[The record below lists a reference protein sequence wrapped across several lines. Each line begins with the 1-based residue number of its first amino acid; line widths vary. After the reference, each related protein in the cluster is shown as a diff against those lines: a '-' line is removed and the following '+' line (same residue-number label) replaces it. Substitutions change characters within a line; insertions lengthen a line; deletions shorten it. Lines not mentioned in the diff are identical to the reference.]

1 MSELIHSRIIAV
13 MRDIGPIAKLNQ
25 NQQQGYTFRGI
36 DDIYNALHPILV
48 KYGVYCVPEVL
59 DREVQERTT
68 AKGGVLF
75 YTRLNVRFT
84 LVCAED
90 ASSMNG
96 VVVGEAMDSGDKSS
110 NKAMS
115 AAMKYFYFM
124 VFCIPTEGDNDADAV
139 THSPAPQAQPK
150 PPSKT
155 SSGTASYGP
164 STGSTVSATPAAQ
177 PEQPMNV
184 FDEALKV
191 AQSTPQ
197 PAPAATP
204 PAPDTTAFVPP
215 TCPDCG
221 GSMHDKR
228 KYNGAIAFTCEKRQW
243 DRAAKKDVG
252 ECSGKIWMKDWL
264 KNQSAAG
271 APASETLDF
280 PEDSIP
286 F

>member
-48 KYGVYCVPEVL
+48 KCGVYCVPEVL

-150 PPSKT
+150 P
-155 SSGTASYGP
+155 A
-164 STGSTVSATPAAQ
+164 VA
-177 PEQPMNV
+177 PEQPTNV

-191 AQSTPQ
+191 AQSPPQ
-197 PAPAATP
+197 SAPAATP
-204 PAPDTTAFVPP
+204 PAPVQHDGGVPP
-215 TCPDCG
+215 CPECG
-221 GSMHDKR
+221 GEMWDNREKT
-228 KYNGAIAFTCEKRQW
+228 GAVVFKCKAGKW
-243 DRAAKKDVG
+243 DRETQTA
-252 ECSGKIWMKDWL
+252 SGCPGIIWRNNWL
-264 KNQSAAG
+264 KDQAA
-271 APASETLDF
+271 ASRPVSETLDF
-280 PEDSIP
+280 PDDSIP

>member
-1 MSELIHSRIIAV
+1 MSDLIHSRIIAV

-150 PPSKT
+150 P
-155 SSGTASYGP
+155 A
-164 STGSTVSATPAAQ
+164 VA
-177 PEQPMNV
+177 PEQPTNV

-280 PEDSIP
+280 PDDQIP